1 MDLYL
6 TVSMCKQNKSMF
18 QRGYDKHDMDVYMKI
33 DRPRAAETV
42 PPSVELE
49 AEEM

>member
-1 MDLYL
+1 
-6 TVSMCKQNKSMF
+6 
-18 QRGYDKHDMDVYMKI
+18 MDVYMKI

-42 PPSVELE
+42 PQSVELE